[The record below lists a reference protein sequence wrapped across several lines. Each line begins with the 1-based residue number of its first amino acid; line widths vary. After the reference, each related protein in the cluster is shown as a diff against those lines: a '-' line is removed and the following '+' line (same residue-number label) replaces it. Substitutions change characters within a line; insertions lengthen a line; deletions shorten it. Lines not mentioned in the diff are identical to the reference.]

1 MVEARAAPWCLR
13 INAGALQAFAKPW
26 LKVLVLLMLVRAF
39 MASLKNVL
47 GQLAQVLQIS
57 PLYY

>member
-1 MVEARAAPWCLR
+1 MLVVAVS
-13 INAGALQAFAKPW
+13 LQAFAKPL